1 MYLTIFMKLGS
12 TKSFYHYFLDEE
24 SFQIVVIYYQGNS
37 YILMFIAAVLADGV
51 RITQQMALL
60 NE

>member
-1 MYLTIFMKLGS
+1 MYLTIFMKLG